1 MRTFII
7 ALVLC
12 ISTNFGFAQTQVKM
26 NTEAGNSF
34 LKVDKELNST
44 YNEILKEYKSDTVFI
59 KNLKTAQ
66 NIWIKFRDAEME
78 MKYPDREPG
87 YYGSIQPV
95 CRYSYL
101 EELTKKRTKELKV
114 WLTGIEEGD
123 CCSGSVK
130 MK

>member
-7 ALVLC
+7 ALVLF
-12 ISTNFGFAQTQVKM
+12 ISTNFSFAQTQLEM

-34 LKVDKELNST
+34 LKADKELNST
-44 YNEILKEYKSDTVFI
+44 YNKILKEYKSDTVFI

-78 MKYPDREPG
+78 MKYPLREPG

-95 CRYSYL
+95 CRYTYL
-101 EELTKKRTKELKV
+101 EELTKKRTKELKI